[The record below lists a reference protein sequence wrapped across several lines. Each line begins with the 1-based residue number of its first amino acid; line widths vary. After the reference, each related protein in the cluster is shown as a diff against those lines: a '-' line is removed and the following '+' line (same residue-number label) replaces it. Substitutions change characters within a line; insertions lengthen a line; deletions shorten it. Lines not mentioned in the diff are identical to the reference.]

1 MGKASR
7 LTRFQADDNDLSDAD
22 AAPSPE
28 RFAKMGMKFAAASF
42 SALGTPS
49 AMVAVVI
56 ADRRRRYGDTF
67 VLPSETLGLYGVD
80 RHMKARALRRL
91 EAAGVIRV
99 TRRGGSKAP
108 IVTVLK
114 PTNR

>member
-1 MGKASR
+1 MGKES
-7 LTRFQADDNDLSDAD
+7 
-22 AAPSPE
+22 
-28 RFAKMGMKFAAASF
+28 RFAQFLAEDDPAEPSAAHGGDKFAKLGMKFAAASF

-67 VLPSETLGLYGVD
+67 VLPSETLRLYGVD
-80 RHMKARALRRL
+80 RHMKTRALRRL

-99 TRRGGSKAP
+99 TPRGGNKAP
-108 IVTVLK
+108 LVTVLK